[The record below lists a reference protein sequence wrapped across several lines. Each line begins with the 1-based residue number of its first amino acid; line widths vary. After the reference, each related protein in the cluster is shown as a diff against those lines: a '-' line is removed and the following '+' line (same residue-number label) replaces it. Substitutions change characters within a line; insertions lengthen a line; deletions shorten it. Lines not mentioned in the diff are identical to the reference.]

1 MTGWPNRLGTRSY
14 SLRGSRE
21 SSPGYLITGKRVIP
35 VQSVHGCLGVKEEQ
49 EGNGNGMTCINIPTH
64 DSV

>member
-1 MTGWPNRLGTRSY
+1 MTDWPNRSDIRSY
-14 SLRGSRE
+14 SLRGSLE

-35 VQSVHGCLGVKEEQ
+35 VQSVHGRLGVKKEQ